1 MEKEDRSPSDLSTD
15 EIVLIKRL
23 AWIAARKY
31 KGIKAHRY
39 DTEELAAHA
48 ICHVLS
54 NLKCVPKPLKEKGD
68 YIYRMQCY
76 SIISYTL
83 GRRRPDNFSYYKIEN
98 EDKEEVLSYI
108 DKEELRKRV
117 RETLNKTLNKFTG
130 AEREILD
137 LYYVDNKDLKTIG
150 KETGKKWQGFA
161 RLIRRFKLAFIEE
174 WEKE

>member
-1 MEKEDRSPSDLSTD
+1 MEEKEDRSPSDLSTD

-23 AWIAARKY
+23 AWRAARKY
-31 KGIKAHRY
+31 KGLVGYRY
-39 DTEELAAHA
+39 EVEELAQQA
-48 ICHVLS
+48 IFHVLD
-54 NLKCVPKPLKEKGD
+54 NLRCVPQPLIKKGA
-68 YIYRMQCY
+68 YIFRMQCY
-76 SIISYTL
+76 EILKITL
-83 GRRRPDNFSYYKIEN
+83 QRKRPGNFTYYEIEDDEKVFSYLE
-98 EDKEEVLSYI
+98 
-108 DKEELRKRV
+108 KEELRKRV

-130 AEREILD
+130 SEREILD